1 MDCFAWIADEI
12 NANIHLVPKEN
23 LWYQEQRDTP
33 MFTINANEGEALF
46 DHAKVRGVSHA
57 DLRVE

>member
-1 MDCFAWIADEI
+1 
-12 NANIHLVPKEN
+12 
-23 LWYQEQRDTP
+23 